1 MRPIA
6 TNKTQHTQLKTNN
19 HTGFAIM
26 NIFKLYLPLCW
37 LKVNPVDL
45 PSSVKFLKQNLWF
58 YFIVELF
65 IQANM
70 IDPTEAF
77 IEVIIETSLTLCFV
91 GLILFLNKN
100 THLYI
105 RIITAVLFCENVI
118 ALFGVPVVIWLT
130 ISENLLSYYLMG
142 LLVLWDFVLIT
153 FIIKKV
159 LSINTAASLTISF
172 FYFMMTYAGAYGVTL
187 LLF

>member
-1 MRPIA
+1 
-6 TNKTQHTQLKTNN
+6 
-19 HTGFAIM
+19 M
-26 NIFKLYLPLCW
+26 NIIKQYFPLCFFKTDP
-37 LKVNPVDL
+37 LDL
-45 PSSVKFLKQNLWF
+45 TSSVTFFKQNLWF

-77 IEVIIETSLTLCFV
+77 FEVIIETSLTLGFV
-91 GLILFLNKN
+91 GIILFLNKT

-105 RIITAVLFCENVI
+105 QIATAVLFCENVI

-130 ISENLLSYYLMG
+130 VSEDILSYYTFG
-142 LLVLWDFVLIT
+142 LLVLWDFALIT
-153 FIIKKV
+153 YIIQKV
-159 LSINTAASLTISF
+159 MGINIAASLSISF
-172 FYFMMTYAGAYGVTL
+172 FYFMMTYAGAYALTL

>member
-1 MRPIA
+1 
-6 TNKTQHTQLKTNN
+6 
-19 HTGFAIM
+19 M

-70 IDPTEAF
+70 IEPSEAL
-77 IEVIIETSLTLCFV
+77 IEVVIETFLTLNFV
-91 GLILFLNKN
+91 ALILFLNKSS
-100 THLYI
+100 HLFI
-105 RIITAVLFCENVI
+105 QIATAVLFCENVV
-118 ALFGVPVVIWLT
+118 AFFGVPVVIWLT
-130 ISENLLSYYLMG
+130 VSESILSYYLFG
-142 LLVLWDFVLIT
+142 LLTLWDFVLIT
-153 FIIKKV
+153 YILKSI
-159 LSINTAASLTISF
+159 LSINLAASLTISL
-172 FYFMMTYAGAYGVTL
+172 FYFVMTYIGAYGITL

>member
-1 MRPIA
+1 
-6 TNKTQHTQLKTNN
+6 
-19 HTGFAIM
+19 M

-37 LKVNPVDL
+37 LKVNPLDL
-45 PSSVKFLKQNLWF
+45 PRSVAFFKQNLWF

-77 IEVIIETSLTLCFV
+77 FEVILETALTLSFI

-100 THLYI
+100 SHLFVQI
-105 RIITAVLFCENVI
+105 ATAVLFCENVV
-118 ALFGVPVVIWLT
+118 AFFGVPVVIWLT
-130 ISENLLSYYLMG
+130 VSESMLSYYLMG
-142 LLVLWDFVLIT
+142 MLILWDFILIT
-153 FIIKKV
+153 NIIKNI
-159 LSINTAASLTISF
+159 LSINLAASLTISL
-172 FYFMMTYAGAYGVTL
+172 FYFVMTYFGAYGVTL